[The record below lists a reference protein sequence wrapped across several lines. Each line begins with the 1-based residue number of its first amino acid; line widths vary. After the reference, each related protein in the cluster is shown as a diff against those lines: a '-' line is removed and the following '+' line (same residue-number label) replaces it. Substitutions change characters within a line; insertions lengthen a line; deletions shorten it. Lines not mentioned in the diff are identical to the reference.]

1 MRKTASAFLII
12 SALLLSACGFQ
23 LRGTFSGK
31 LPYERL
37 YIDLP
42 ESSDVG
48 ISLRRQIAALGDTRL
63 AKNKENAT
71 AIFQQITDRREKTIL
86 SLNTSGQVREFR
98 LQTTYSFRIVDPKGR
113 ELVPASDIV
122 LMRDI
127 TFNDNVILAKDQEE
141 ALLWRD
147 INFDLVSQIM
157 RRLSIVK
164 PKTPG
169 NED

>member
-1 MRKTASAFLII
+1 MRKLIALFLI
-12 SALLLSACGFQ
+12 ALLLSACGFQ
-23 LRGTFSGK
+23 LRGSFRGQ
-31 LPYERL
+31 LPYESL

-42 ESSDVG
+42 DDSDVG
-48 ISLRRQIAALGDTRL
+48 ISLRRQIAALGHTRL
-63 AKNKENAT
+63 AKDKESAT
-71 AIFQQITDRREKTIL
+71 AVFQQVTDRREKSIL
-86 SLNTSGQVREFR
+86 SLNASGQVREYR

-113 ELVPASDIV
+113 ELVPANEII

-141 ALLWRD
+141 TLLWRD

-164 PKTPG
+164 PKKPG
-169 NED
+169 DDD

>member
-1 MRKTASAFLII
+1 MRKWIACGLI
-12 SALLLSACGFQ
+12 ALLLSACGFQ
-23 LRGTFSGK
+23 LRGTFSGQ
-31 LPYERL
+31 LPYESL

-48 ISLRRQIAALGDTRL
+48 ISLRRQITALGPSRL
-63 AKNKENAT
+63 AKNKETAS
-71 AIFQQITDRREKTIL
+71 AIFQQISDRREKTIL
-86 SLNTSGQVREFR
+86 SLNPSGQVREFR

-113 ELVPASDIV
+113 ELVPASDVI

-127 TFNDNVILAKDQEE
+127 TFNDNVILAKNQEE

-164 PKTPG
+164 PRVAG
-169 NED
+169 SDD

>member
-1 MRKTASAFLII
+1 MRKLAALLLI
-12 SALLLSACGFQ
+12 AMLLSACGFQ
-23 LRGTFSGK
+23 LRGSFRGQ
-31 LPYERL
+31 LPYESL

-42 ESSDVG
+42 ENSDVG
-48 ISLRRQIAALGDTRL
+48 IALRRQIAALGNTRL
-63 AKNKENAT
+63 AKNKESAT
-71 AIFQQITDRREKTIL
+71 AIFQQVTDRREKSIL
-86 SLNTSGQVREFR
+86 SVNAAGQVREYR

-113 ELVPASDIV
+113 ELVAANDII

-127 TFNDNVILAKDQEE
+127 TFNDSVILAKGQEE
-141 ALLWRD
+141 TLLWRD

-164 PKTPG
+164 PKAPG